1 MTSRTLDDTAIFR
14 KRPDFGS
21 QRAGVRF
28 LPAGYAARH
37 AASSQLELMGHH
49 RNARPS
55 EFVGSE
61 SKGIDG

>member
-21 QRAGVRF
+21 GPGSGF
-28 LPAGYAARH
+28 LRAGYAARH